1 MKAPLAPVVGEGR
14 VELGR
19 SMAPTAI
26 DDQHALWVRFAEGR
40 HHLMQILTPLLSI
53 KVRHDF
59 VEDFGGAILDRAN
72 DAESHPAGDA
82 DPGTILHPR
91 LVFAGLLAVDFPCV
105 RFTPAP
111 SGGQIASPLCRTA
124 PIALHRLPQGRR

>member
-1 MKAPLAPVVGEGR
+1 MVPALGGEAMKAPLAPVEGEGR

-59 VEDFGGAILDRAN
+59 VEDFGDAILDRAN

-91 LVFAGLLAVDFPCV
+91 LVFAGLLAVDV
-105 RFTPAP
+105 ALAQGA
-111 SGGQIASPLCRTA
+111 GGEA
-124 PIALHRLPQGRR
+124 IALTFPSCIRL